1 MAGSVT
7 GNIGSENVTLRNM
20 ATEDTLDAILDV
32 LSRNKIVDNNTDKST
47 RRRIEGAANAVKS
60 TASSM
65 KDVAEIFKGVGTGA
79 YKIVRGL
86 ESNIENVSYTFSTI
100 AGELR
105 KESSVLAKF
114 FGFASESVAMIQEQ
128 QNAYSRM
135 VQVGGAT
142 VEEFSKLGVQATE
155 LGTDVRG
162 VTELVDKFGFSL
174 KIGSTSVS
182 GGLKNLRN
190 VFKEVTPDLMNQ
202 FGRLGIAPQRVTE
215 QMLLAAEASGGFGDV
230 LKRYGN
236 DYKGFGQSMLRS
248 TRELN
253 IFATAIGSNSRAMME
268 EMAKANQQIT
278 NRLFMR
284 TLNDG
289 EKTAVNFLQSLTG
302 SADIA
307 IAVMKSLKGEATSQE
322 AAMFQAL
329 KGFTGMNNEL
339 EDFMSLLSQ
348 GKDAEE
354 ALTKSG
360 LLSFAKNLPE
370 EQLQRLRQDVDA
382 QRIAGNAEQAKF
394 LEQQLLFITGLRDA
408 KPEELKRIV
417 SNLKD
422 NLTPDGKT
430 LDSFTQ
436 LQNNQI
442 KLAHTTAGVNRQLN
456 RLGLAIATSSLKLA
470 DLGLEAGGNT
480 LESARKYFN
489 QMLSSYGIDISIPD
503 DIMNKGINEME
514 AYVEKFLNVSLGKA
528 VADSNTASNA
538 GPSNQSA
545 SSRLTVDRRT
555 ASGENRQIDVT
566 ETVNNDLIKKLTEA
580 LKVTDNQA
588 GTLILGAMLQRQLK
602 TTGGAT
608 SDPNLIPSGN
618 PRESALGFKVKELEG
633 KNLDESVKLTKDAI
647 VNSLMNDFGLKKDQF
662 NIIDEKTNN
671 GESLVKVQII
681 DPTVSQSLR
690 NDAQNILKQY
700 QENSAR
706 TQVRADTAAPA
717 DASGGSAGNVVVPM
731 AGTVNNNVSIVS
743 FVKPDWWDGAMKT
756 ANEGTMTAVKNLE
769 SAFSRLTDI
778 LKQNLQK

>member
-20 ATEDTLDAILDV
+20 ATEDTLEAIFDV
-32 LSRNKIVDNNTDKST
+32 LTKSKITDSNVDKDNK
-47 RRRIEGAANAVKS
+47 RRISSAADRLAN
-60 TASSM
+60 TAKSM
-65 KDVAEIFKGVGTGA
+65 KDIAEIFKGVGTGA

-86 ESNIENVSYTFSTI
+86 ESNIENVSFTFSTI

-105 KESSVLAKF
+105 KESSALAKF
-114 FGFASESVAMIQEQ
+114 FGFASESVAMLQEQ

-135 VQVGGAT
+135 VQVGAAT
-142 VEEFSKLGVQATE
+142 SEEFSNLGVQATE

-190 VFKEVTPDLMNQ
+190 VFKEVTPDLINQ
-202 FGRLGIAPQRVTE
+202 FGRLGIAPQKVTE

-230 LKRYGN
+230 MKRYGN
-236 DYKGFGQSMLRS
+236 DYKAFGQSMLRS

-289 EKTAVNFLQSLTG
+289 EKAATNFLQSMTG
-302 SADIA
+302 SAEIA
-307 IAVMKSLKGEATSQE
+307 IAVMKSRKGEATTAE
-322 AAMFQAL
+322 AALFESL
-329 KGFTGMNNEL
+329 KSFTGIGNEIDSFVDIL
-339 EDFMSLLSQ
+339 ARN
-348 GKDAEE
+348 GGNVEE
-354 ALTKSG
+354 ALNKSG
-360 LLSFAKNLPE
+360 LLAATKNISE
-370 EQLQRLRQDVDA
+370 EAIQIMRRDVDA
-382 QRIAGNAEQAKF
+382 YRATPGMEAQAKF
-394 LEQQLLFITGLRDA
+394 LEQQLLMITGLRDA
-408 KPEELKRIV
+408 KPEELKKII

-422 NLTPDGKT
+422 NLSPDGKT

-480 LESARKYFN
+480 LQSARKYFN
-489 QMLSSYGIDISIPD
+489 QMLESYGINIEIPD

-514 AYVEKFLNVSLGKA
+514 AWVEKLLNVGINQA
-528 VADSNTASNA
+528 VVNSNNTPVS
-538 GPSNQSA
+538 SDQSA
-545 SSRLTVDRRT
+545 SNRLTVNART
-555 ASGENRQIDVT
+555 AAGENRELDVT
-566 ETVNNDLIKKLTEA
+566 ETVNNNLIKKLTEA
-580 LKVTDNQA
+580 LKGTDNQA
-588 GTLILGAMLQRQLK
+588 GTLILGAMLQKQLK
-602 TTGGAT
+602 STGRAT
-608 SDPNLIPSGN
+608 SDPSLITSEN
-618 PRESALGFKVKELEG
+618 SKESALGFKVKELEG
-633 KNLDESVKLTKDAI
+633 KNLDESAKLTKDAI

-662 NIIDEKTNN
+662 RIIDEKTNN

-681 DPTVSQSLR
+681 DPTISASLR

-700 QENSAR
+700 QDNAQTQTRTNTEVSVPRVNAENVA
-706 TQVRADTAAPA
+706 
-717 DASGGSAGNVVVPM
+717 VPV
-731 AGTVNNNVSIVS
+731 AGTVNNNVSVVS
-743 FVKPDWWDGAMKT
+743 FVKPDWWDGAMKS
-756 ANEGTMTAVKNLE
+756 ANEGTMSAVKNLE
-769 SAFSRLTDI
+769 GAFSRLTDM

>member
-114 FGFASESVAMIQEQ
+114 FGFASESVAMLQEQ

-236 DYKGFGQSMLRS
+236 DYKGFGQGMLRS

-268 EMAKANQQIT
+268 EMAKANQKIT

-322 AAMFQAL
+322 AALFQAV

-348 GKDAEE
+348 GKNAEE

-360 LLSFAKNLPE
+360 LLDFAKNISDD
-370 EQLQRLRQDVDA
+370 QLQRLRQEVDA
-382 QRIAGNAEQAKF
+382 QLIAGGEQAKF

-470 DLGLEAGGNT
+470 DLGLEAGGNA
-480 LESARKYFN
+480 LDSARKYFN
-489 QMLSSYGIDISIPD
+489 QMLSSYGIDMPIPD

-514 AYVEKFLNVSLGKA
+514 AYVEKLLNVRLGDA
-528 VADSNTASNA
+528 NASSNNASNA
-538 GPSNQSA
+538 VPSNQSA

-706 TQVRADTAAPA
+706 TQVRADAPA
-717 DASGGSAGNVVVPM
+717 DASRASAEIPAVPT
-731 AGTVNNNVSIVS
+731 AGTVNNNVSVVS
-743 FVKPDWWDGAMKT
+743 FVKPDWWDGAMKS

-769 SAFSRLTDI
+769 SAFSRLTDM